1 MVAQARVLKGK
12 SDTVTVIPERPF
24 AVTLRR
30 GQKGEVKRYVD
41 VHKVVAPIAEGAAVG
56 AITLEVDGEKV
67 AQIPLVAKES
77 VERAGFLDYA
87 LRYFRAFTVGR

>member
-1 MVAQARVLKGK
+1 M
-12 SDTVTVIPERPF
+12 
-24 AVTLRR
+24 
-30 GQKGEVKRYVD
+30 
-41 VHKVVAPIAEGAAVG
+41 G